1 MIGKRL
7 LGLFV
12 VLAVLA
18 GMAAPLVRPVA
29 VLATV
34 PDTPT
39 NQSPGN
45 GTTDISLTPT
55 LRASSFQDSDNDTFA
70 SSEWSIVG
78 GPTFPAGA
86 VTEFTVP
93 EAYHLAY
100 NTVYAWQVRYRDSN
114 SEYSAW
120 SALTSFQTVAGPQ
133 AEFHANKTEAK
144 AGESIA
150 FIDDSTGGSGS
161 LSYSWNFG
169 DGDISTLSNPSHF
182 YNAAGAYTVTLTV
195 TDSASGTDTESKLN
209 YITITDPPVAGFT
222 ASPTMALVGQNVTFT
237 NGTDGGTPSYSY
249 EWDFNNDGTVDSN
262 DKDPSHAYANPG
274 SYTVTLAVTDSG
286 TPAGTDTETKSNY
299 ITVFADL
306 AADFTAVPTTVSLGQ
321 AVVFTATATGGV
333 NDLTYRWDFDNNGTM
348 ESLTGANPSYTY
360 TTEGTK
366 SVKLVV
372 TDHASNTKT
381 VIKNALITV
390 ALGLQADFTVEP
402 AAAAPSQSIMFTSQV
417 NGAVGTAACEWDFN
431 SDGTI
436 DSTEEDPSFAY
447 SEVGTYTVTLKVT
460 DGAGSVTKTKTV
472 SVTATV
478 LAAFSADKTAVT
490 LGQAVKFTNQS
501 GGGTAPYTYEW
512 DFNGD
517 NKVDSTEKDP
527 SYTYPAAGSYA
538 VSLKVKDAAGITDT
552 ETKDRYISVGG
563 SIQVDFTASATNA
576 APGQAII
583 FTGSVT
589 GGTPPIQYVWDFGDG
604 GTSGDATASHAYATA
619 GAYTVSLKVTDAG
632 GTPATEQKP
641 GFVMVGDVGIA
652 PCAIPAAGGVVQTA
666 DGRVSTT
673 FAAGAYDGDAT
684 LTILEV
690 SSSVAPEPPEGYTIG
705 SVCFT
710 VEATD
715 GTGRVITSLVR
726 PATITMKY
734 TPADLS
740 AAGKSGGN
748 LKLAYYTTATGKWTI
763 VNTSFNDTN
772 QTLSATTT
780 HFSTWAILVKAP
792 SGGLAWWA
800 KALIVLAGLVVV
812 GVVAW
817 KAFTVKQ
824 PEGRWQR

>member
-18 GMAAPLVRPVA
+18 GMAAPLFQPMM
-29 VLATV
+29 VLATA
-34 PDTPT
+34 PDAPT
-39 NQSPGN
+39 NLSPSN
-45 GTTDISLTPT
+45 GATDISLTPT
-55 LRASSFQDSDNDTFA
+55 LRASDFFHDDNDTHTFK

-78 GPTFPAGA
+78 VPTFPAGA

-114 SEYSAW
+114 DDESSW
-120 SALTSFQTVAGPQ
+120 SALTSFQTVPAPQ
-133 AEFHANKTEAK
+133 AEFHANMTEAN
-144 AGESIA
+144 AGDLIA
-150 FIDDSTGGSGS
+150 FSSDSTGGSGS
-161 LSYSWNFG
+161 LTYSWNFG
-169 DGDISTLSNPSHF
+169 DGGTSTLSNPSHS
-182 YNAAGAYTVTLTV
+182 YSAAGSYTVTLTV
-195 TDSASGTDTESKLN
+195 TDGAGGTDTESKLN
-209 YITITDPPVAGFT
+209 YMTITDPLVAGFT
-222 ASPTMALVGQNVTFT
+222 ASPTTALVGQNVTFT

-249 EWDFNNDGTVDSN
+249 QWSFGDGGTSTSE
-262 DKDPSHAYANPG
+262 DPSHSYANPG
-274 SYTVTLAVTDSG
+274 PYTVTLTVTDS
-286 TPAGTDTETKSNY
+286 ASGTDTETKSNY
-299 ITVFADL
+299 ITVIADL
-306 AADFTAVPTTVSLGQ
+306 AADFTAAPMTVSLGQ
-321 AVVFTATATGGV
+321 AVVFTATVTGGATPY
-333 NDLTYRWDFDNNGTM
+333 TYQWDFDNNGTM
-348 ESLTGANPSYTY
+348 EPLTGANPSYTY

-372 TDHASNTKT
+372 TDYASNTKT

-402 AAAAPSQSIMFTSQV
+402 AAAAPSQSIKFTSLV
-417 NGAVGTAACEWDFN
+417 NGVVGAASYEWDFN

-460 DGAGSVTKTKTV
+460 DGAGSVTATKTV
-472 SVTATV
+472 TVTATV

-527 SYTYPAAGSYA
+527 SYTYPAAGSYK
-538 VSLKVKDAAGITDT
+538 VSLKVKDAAGKTDT

-589 GGTPPIQYVWDFGDG
+589 GGTPPIQYEWDFGDG
-604 GTSGDATASHAYATA
+604 GTSADATASHAYATA

-641 GFVMVGDVGIA
+641 GFVMIGDVGIA

-705 SVCFT
+705 SACFT

-780 HFSTWAILVKAP
+780 HFSTWAILVKPP

-800 KALIVLAGLVVV
+800 KALIVLAGLAVV
-812 GVVAW
+812 GIVAW
-817 KAFTVKQ
+817 KAFTVKK
-824 PEGRWQR
+824 PEERWQR